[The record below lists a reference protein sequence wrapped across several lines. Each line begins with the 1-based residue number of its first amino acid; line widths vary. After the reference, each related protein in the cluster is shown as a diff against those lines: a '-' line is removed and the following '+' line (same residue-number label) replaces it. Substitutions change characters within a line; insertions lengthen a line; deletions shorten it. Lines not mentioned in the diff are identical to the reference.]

1 MEIDPNFVAVHR
13 VLGQAYEQKGMLKEA
28 IAELEKAARLSQGA
42 SLYAASLAHAYAV
55 AGKRSEA
62 ETLQHQTIER
72 GQHAYVPS
80 LHLAIIYV
88 GLGRKDEASAWLE
101 RGYQERFAWMVWLKV
116 DPRFDLDS
124 RFQNLLRRLGLPI
137 SSPQVRADGLEAPL
151 LSRYG

>member
-1 MEIDPNFVAVHR
+1 
-13 VLGQAYEQKGMLKEA
+13 MLKEA

-55 AGKRSEA
+55 TGKRSEA
-62 ETLQHQTIER
+62 ETLLQRTIER

-88 GLGRKDEASAWLE
+88 GLERKDEASAWLE

-116 DPRFDLDS
+116 DPRFDLVRPDS

-137 SSPQVRADGLEAPL
+137 SSPQVRADGLVFWVATGARRELVVFAFEVLPQVV
-151 LSRYG
+151 